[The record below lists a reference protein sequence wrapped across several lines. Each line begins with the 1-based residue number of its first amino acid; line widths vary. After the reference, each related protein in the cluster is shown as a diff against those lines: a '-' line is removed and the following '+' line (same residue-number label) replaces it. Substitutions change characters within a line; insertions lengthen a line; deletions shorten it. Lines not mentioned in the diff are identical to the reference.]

1 MQGNLSAWLVKHALI
16 HRSLGFDYQGI
27 ETLQIKPGD
36 WHSMFLGRCVF
47 LSGVFSF
54 SQRVRLRYVFSCILS
69 RLYCTM
75 SLT

>member
-36 WHSMFLGRCVF
+36 WHSIAVNNHFFRIF
-47 LSGVFSF
+47 RIS
-54 SQRVRLRYVFSCILS
+54 
-69 RLYCTM
+69 
-75 SLT
+75 